1 MAFLD
6 IVKNQ
11 RKQGTGIL
19 GSLSAGARQSSLER
33 MDPRNRLFKSGTLL
47 NALFPNVKGYKAG
60 DKSSDNV
67 KSSSTTLSSVN
78 NVSELSVRLDVIGKN
93 TLVLPSMARDMYLVK
108 QNIVKLVKLQGG
120 TPQTKSG
127 DWFSRQQ
134 ARENAYEARYNK
146 TKTSPSKVEKK
157 DEKSGGGFLGGVLI
171 VIGGVASAFG
181 GFLTT
186 LGVAGTLLFS
196 FGGVIARILGWLV
209 RGPLGVLLGLSA
221 FMGVKSLMSDSK
233 GTGTGGGSSIMNSVI
248 KSDTTKTVVD
258 TAAGIGGTM
267 AAAGAVSGASKV
279 VGAAKAT
286 GTAILDARTTPSNIS
301 FKDVPQKT
309 YWGKFLSFL
318 EKKLGPRIF
327 AKIGARLAA
336 AGALAAIPVFGW
348 VNALIQLGFSVV
360 MAWEI
365 FSLWREF
372 NNMREEAE
380 NTSPQ
385 PVPTPET
392 YRNNGGFKLDNGDT
406 ADYYG
411 NAGMKPPTSPSK
423 SNGFNATG
431 AEMALPKGKSIS
443 AKSAVDYLVSKGLS
457 PAQAAGVVGNLIK
470 ESTLD
475 SGAQNKAE
483 GAYGLAQWRGSRLQD
498 LAQFASSRG
507 KEISDVNT
515 QLDFIMHE
523 MNNKESRAG
532 AMLRA
537 SNTAEEAAFNF
548 GKYYERPKTVEQSR
562 MAYAN
567 SALKEY
573 GTGGGNTSKV
583 ATNPASDIN
592 SFRAELQSSVNTKG
606 FNLNSFSSELSNAQ
620 RKSGQSAPVN
630 IDASTKTTQAGGG
643 NQISLPASGVIDNE
657 LAKLL
662 VERAIG

>member
-19 GSLSAGARQSSLER
+19 SSLSAAARQSSLER

-47 NALFPNVKGYKAG
+47 NALFPNVEGYKAG
-60 DKSSDNV
+60 DKTSDTV
-67 KSSSTTLSSVN
+67 KSTSSSLSSVDT
-78 NVSELSVRLDVIGKN
+78 VSELSVRLDVIGKN

-134 ARENAYEARYNK
+134 ARENAYESRYNK

-157 DEKSGGGFLGGVLI
+157 DEKSGGGFLGGVLS
-171 VIGGVASAFG
+171 VIGGVAAAFG

-233 GTGTGGGSSIMNSVI
+233 GTGTGGDSSIMNSVI

-258 TAAGIGGTM
+258 TAAGIGGAM
-267 AAAGAVSGASKV
+267 AAGGAVSAVAKG
-279 VGAAKAT
+279 VGATKAT
-286 GTAILDARTTPSNIS
+286 GTAILDARTMSVGQMAKSSPKST
-301 FKDVPQKT
+301 
-309 YWGKFLSFL
+309 WGKFLAFVARKSPAL
-318 EKKLGPRIF
+318 WGRVALKL
-327 AKIGARLAA
+327 AQ
-336 AGALAAIPVFGW
+336 AGALAAIPIVGW
-348 VNALIQLGFSVV
+348 IGAAIQFGFSIWA
-360 MAWEI
+360 AWEI
-365 FSLWREF
+365 YELWKEF

-380 NTSPQ
+380 NTSPK

-392 YRNNGGFKLDNGDT
+392 YHNNGGFKLNTGNK
-406 ADYYG
+406 ADYYKMMG
-411 NAGMKPPTSPSK
+411 VEPPNSPSK

-457 PAQAAGVVGNLIK
+457 PAQAAGVVGNLVQ
-470 ESTLD
+470 ESKLD

-483 GAYGLAQWRGSRLQD
+483 GSYGLAQWRGSRLQD
-498 LAQFASSRG
+498 LAQFASSKG
-507 KEISDVNT
+507 KDISDVNT

-523 MNNKESRAG
+523 MSNKESKAG

-548 GKYYERPKTVEQSR
+548 GKYYERPKNVEQSR

-573 GTGGGNTSKV
+573 GTGNTSNV
-583 ATNPASDIN
+583 ATNPASDVN
-592 SFRAELQSSVNTKG
+592 SFRAELKTSLNTNG

-643 NQISLPASGVIDNE
+643 NQISLPASGVIDTE

-662 VERAIG
+662 VERAVG